1 MVLQLPN
8 NLIGR
13 DYIKAKEIVTFLLE
27 NGLHTIEEK
36 GVDKLTMHDL
46 YNEENKQLK
55 KVIIYLGKIYLEF

>member
-1 MVLQLPN
+1 MVLQLPE

-13 DYIKAKEIVTFLLE
+13 NYIKAKEIVTFLLE

-36 GVDKLTMHDL
+36 EVDKIALQDL